1 MTSLSFFVDGD
12 PKAQPRGR
20 ACRRGN
26 HAGIYDSGTADAWKA
41 SVRAAAKKGWDG
53 VMFTGPLRVDVAVYF
68 KRPKSHFFTGK
79 RSDVLR
85 PDAPNFHTS
94 KPDRDNLDKAI
105 LDALTNAGIWKDDAQ
120 VCAGIITKSYVQF
133 IAGANVTITTL

>member
-1 MTSLSFFVDGD
+1 MPSHSFFVHGD

-26 HAGIYDSGTADAWKA
+26 HAGIYDPGTADAWKA

-53 VMFTGPLRVDVAVYF
+53 VVFTGPLRVDIDIYF

-105 LDALTNAGIWKDDAQ
+105 LDALTNAEIWKDDAQ

>member
-1 MTSLSFFVDGD
+1 MNSLTFFVDGN

-26 HAGIYDSGTADAWKA
+26 HAGIYDPGTADAWKA
-41 SVRAAAKKGWDG
+41 SVRLAAMKGWDG
-53 VMFTGPLRVDVAVYF
+53 VTFTGPLRVDVAVYF

-79 RSDVLR
+79 RSEVIR
-85 PDAPNFHTS
+85 PNAPMFHTS

-120 VCAGIITKSYVQF
+120 VCSGTLSKSYIQF
-133 IAGANVTITTL
+133 IEGANVTITAL

>member
-12 PKAQPRGR
+12 PKSQPRGR

-26 HAGIYDSGTADAWKA
+26 HAGIYDPGTADGWKA
-41 SVRAAAKKGWDG
+41 SVRAAAKNGWDG
-53 VMFTGPLRVDVAVYF
+53 VVFTGPLRVDVAVYF
-68 KRPKSHFFTGK
+68 KRPKSHYFTGK

-85 PDAPNFHTS
+85 LDAPSYHTT

-105 LDALTNAGIWKDDAQ
+105 LDAITNAGIWYDDSQ
-120 VCAGIITKSYVQF
+120 VCAGTITKSYVQF
-133 IAGANVTITTL
+133 IAGADITITAL